1 MNLDVKIKY
10 IRQLHNLT
18 QSQMA
23 DKLFVSFQLISKW
36 ERGSSEPNIE
46 MILLMIRTF
55 NLPLN
60 FFLDNDASP
69 DIKSEKDKLIDAF
82 IQIMKR
88 SFEEPPTINE
98 LSAISDIS
106 VYKINKY
113 FGSLQDIMYEIMN
126 KVDQKIEIKIQSKI
140 KDTNIVDV
148 FINDMAPMLYK
159 NRQILNL
166 MYSRPYIKDLWISF
180 IRVKYTS
187 IISDVVSTKNLSSL
201 NINILIEVLI
211 IFISTWMTQS
221 IPESLTDF
229 QKKATLLLNSP
240 INTWL

>member
-1 MNLDVKIKY
+1 MNLDVKIKH

-36 ERGSSEPNIE
+36 ERGSSEPSIE

-60 FFLDNDASP
+60 FFLDNDTSP
-69 DIKSEKDKLIDAF
+69 YIESEKDKLMNVF
-82 IQIMKR
+82 IQIMEQ
-88 SFEEPPTINE
+88 SFEEPPTITE
-98 LSAISDIS
+98 LSSISDIS

-126 KVDQKIEIKIQSKI
+126 KVDQKIEIEIQSKI
-140 KDTNIVDV
+140 KGTNIVDV
-148 FINDMAPMLYK
+148 FINDMTPMLYK
-159 NRQILNL
+159 NRRILSV

-187 IISDVVSTKNLSSL
+187 IISDVASTKNLSSQ
-201 NINILIEVLI
+201 NINILVEVLI

-229 QKKATLLLNSP
+229 QKKATHLLNSP
-240 INTWL
+240 VTTWL

>member
-1 MNLDVKIKY
+1 MNLDVKIKH
-10 IRQLHNLT
+10 IRQSHNLT

-36 ERGSSEPNIE
+36 ERGSSEPSIA

-60 FFLDNDASP
+60 FFLDNNSSP
-69 DIKSEKDKLIDAF
+69 YIESEKDKIMNVF
-82 IQIMKR
+82 IQIMEQ
-88 SFEEPPTINE
+88 SFEEPPTITE

-106 VYKINKY
+106 VYKINQY

-126 KVDQKIEIKIQSKI
+126 KVDQKIEIEIQSKI
-140 KDTNIVDV
+140 KNTNIVDV
-148 FINDMAPMLYK
+148 FINDMTPMLYK
-159 NRQILNL
+159 NKHILNL

-187 IISDVVSTKNLSSL
+187 IISNVASTKNLSSL
-201 NINILIEVLI
+201 NINILVEVLI

-229 QKKATLLLNSP
+229 QRKATYLLNSP
-240 INTWL
+240 VNTWL